1 MASHSE
7 TRGSVLSIID
17 IKAHREG
24 AIGGLIGAAGIA
36 IWYLIAD
43 TLAGHPFFTPSVLGS
58 TVLVLLSGS
67 GLGAVQ
73 IEPVSASLVLM
84 FSVAHGAT
92 FIVIG
97 AAVARLLKE
106 RERGDNY
113 RLGVMI
119 LLTFFVAWFIF
130 MNMIVAGV
138 VMDALNI
145 TDILIA
151 NLIAVVAMGTYFST
165 SLLDSIINE
174 Y

>member
-7 TRGSVLSIID
+7 AQASALSIID
-17 IKAHREG
+17 AEAFREG
-24 AIGGLIGAAGIA
+24 AIGGIIGAVGIA
-36 IWYLIAD
+36 VWFFIAD
-43 TLAGHPFFTPSVLGS
+43 ILAGQPFFTPSVLGS
-58 TVLVLLSGS
+58 TVIALLSGS

-73 IEPVSASLVLM
+73 VSPVSFGMVLM

-97 AAVARLLKE
+97 AGVARLLKE
-106 RERGDNY
+106 RGRGESY

-119 LLTFFVAWFIF
+119 LLTIFVAWFIF

-138 VMDALNI
+138 VTGTLSI

-151 NLIAVVAMGTYFST
+151 NLIAVVAMGVYF
-165 SLLDSIINE
+165 IRCE
-174 Y
+174 RA